1 MTETSSGLIDG
12 TVIAAVVTGLVALL
26 VLAGNQY
33 QARKD
38 RLRKDFAE
46 ALAAVERYAEL
57 PYRILRR
64 QDSTPEV
71 RGHIAEQVHEVQQDI
86 LFHKSWVRIQS
97 SEVAEVYD
105 ALLGAMREE
114 AGVAMT
120 HAWNTS
126 PITRD
131 EDMPLRY
138 GYSFTQMNAQRAKYV
153 EAVRWQL
160 QPTALRWARERLIP
174 WLAERINRR
183 SSDPSRS
190 Q

>member
-1 MTETSSGLIDG
+1 VSSIWSSGP
-12 TVIAAVVTGLVALL
+12 VIAAVIGAFIALL
-26 VLAGNQY
+26 TLAMNRWR
-33 QARKD
+33 ARQD
-38 RLRKDFAE
+38 NLRKDFAE
-46 ALAAVERYAEL
+46 ALAAVERYGEL
-57 PYRILRR
+57 PYRIRRR
-64 QDSTPEV
+64 QGSTPEI
-71 RGHIAEQVHEVQQDI
+71 RERLSETIHEVQKDL
-86 LFHKSWVRIQS
+86 LFHRSWLRVQAPQ
-97 SEVAEVYD
+97 VADVYD
-105 ALLGAMREE
+105 SLLRAMREE

-131 EDMPLRY
+131 EDMPLGN
-138 GYSFTQMNAQRAKYV
+138 GYSFPLMNVERAKYV

>member
-71 RGHIAEQVHEVQQDI
+71 RGHIAELVHEVQQDI
-86 LFHKSWVRIQS
+86 LFHKRWVRIQS

-105 ALLGAMREE
+105 ALLEQFAMSLDYM
-114 AGVAMT
+114 APCAHG
-120 HAWNTS
+120 
-126 PITRD
+126 
-131 EDMPLRY
+131 
-138 GYSFTQMNAQRAKYV
+138 
-153 EAVRWQL
+153 
-160 QPTALRWARERLIP
+160 RL
-174 WLAERINRR
+174 LRR
-183 SSDPSRS
+183 SQKEDSGSRTPARHGQERGCS
-190 Q
+190 HLRGESFLGQTLRQSSSRRTLALSGEGTRQATEAL